1 MSVREAART
10 CEKLTNRVRR
20 ATPHLPLPRAPGELR
35 YLLIGDAGIGV
46 PAHGEAMMMMD
57 LLAHRL
63 KKQNFQKIWTVD

>member
-1 MSVREAART
+1 
-10 CEKLTNRVRR
+10 
-20 ATPHLPLPRAPGELR
+20 LPLPRAPGELR